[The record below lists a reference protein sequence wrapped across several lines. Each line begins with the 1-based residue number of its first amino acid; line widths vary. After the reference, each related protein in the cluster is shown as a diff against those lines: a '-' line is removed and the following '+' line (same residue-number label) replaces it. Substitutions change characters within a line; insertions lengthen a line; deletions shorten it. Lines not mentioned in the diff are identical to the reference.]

1 MNNDEEQ
8 QSAQDDNNEMSYFD
22 RVVFEAGGTADDIK
36 ESAILEGEQGGEN
49 DDVSI
54 WSEANDLDAT
64 ETSDE
69 EMEYDSDED
78 SVQNNVQLIR
88 YSPNRENNTT
98 SEVDLSEES
107 KQLLLW
113 RLEKDESFSDWTIEV
128 SIANKR
134 KSRKAYHVHKTTL
147 GLGPKKSGY
156 FEALLTSGQFSESS
170 INASVAVL
178 PEDTAKYFDV
188 FLDYLYASPHDCAC
202 LINRDNRGAL
212 QYLANYFL
220 VSKLQEDIYAF
231 IEKDMIDNMDNV
243 NGYLAEIESSE
254 DEKSSKILAIAGRA
268 LASNILLIR
277 RHDSSPFVFTLSPAL
292 FLHIMSVVRVSKD
305 IHELPCHDTGHICT
319 LAIDYIKHH
328 QTELD
333 ANYFATLVSEL
344 YFPDDTNIAGNVA
357 ICLLELAESNGWA
370 KDCSCGSASWVPSV
384 LDICTAI
391 LSRYLLEMPVSS
403 QALLDKRFYQKLP
416 KDIIC
421 RLLAITLS
429 SKKEMMVLRDY
440 TISCKLMTNF
450 YNRAAGSIVEISI
463 KTTDTV
469 DYIRYLLGRELNSAT
484 LRIGIMCN
492 RGWLRTADEFLGH
505 IYFSFNRVTDIPNIT
520 KWSVVLKCP
529 TQICI
534 RSISIL
540 HYLARYC

>member
-1 MNNDEEQ
+1 MNSNNDEEQ
-8 QSAQDDNNEMSYFD
+8 QSAAENNDISYID
-22 RVVFEAGGTADDIK
+22 RLVLEAGGIVDDVKGDTTMKDGEKSGENEADD
-36 ESAILEGEQGGEN
+36 S
-49 DDVSI
+49 SI
-54 WSEANDLDAT
+54 WSEANN
-64 ETSDE
+64 ESSDE

-78 SVQNNVQLIR
+78 SIRNSLELIR
-88 YSPNRENNTT
+88 YSPQQNRESNTS

-113 RLEKDESFSDWTIEV
+113 RLDKDVSFSDWMIEV
-128 SIANKR
+128 SITNKR
-134 KSRKAYHVHKTTL
+134 NSKKTYHVHKTTL

-170 INASVAVL
+170 NSTSAVEL
-178 PEDTAKYFDV
+178 SEDIAKYFDV

-212 QYLANYFL
+212 QYLARYFL
-220 VSKLQEDIYAF
+220 VSKLTEDVYAF
-231 IEKDMIDNMDNV
+231 IEKDMIDNMDSV
-243 NGYLAEIESSE
+243 NGYLTEVESSE
-254 DEKSSKILAIAGRA
+254 DEQSSKILAIAGRA

-277 RHDSSPFVFTLSPAL
+277 RHDSSPFVYTLSPAL
-292 FLHIMSVVRVSKD
+292 FLHIMSVVRMSKD
-305 IHELPCHDTGHICT
+305 IKTLPCHDTGHICT
-319 LAIDYIKHH
+319 VAIDYIKHH

-429 SKKEMMVLRDY
+429 SKIRDY

-450 YNRAAGSIVEISI
+450 NNQAAGSIVEISI
-463 KTTDTV
+463 SQ
-469 DYIRYLLGRELNSAT
+469 L
-484 LRIGIMCN
+484 
-492 RGWLRTADEFLGH
+492 
-505 IYFSFNRVTDIPNIT
+505 
-520 KWSVVLKCP
+520 
-529 TQICI
+529 
-534 RSISIL
+534 IL
-540 HYLARYC
+540 

>member
-1 MNNDEEQ
+1 MNNNDEEQ
-8 QSAQDDNNEMSYFD
+8 QSSAENNDMSYFD

-54 WSEANDLDAT
+54 WSEVEESSD
-64 ETSDE
+64 ESSDE

-78 SVQNNVQLIR
+78 SVQNSVQLIR

-113 RLEKDESFSDWTIEV
+113 RLDKDVSFSDWIIEV
-128 SIANKR
+128 SITNKR
-134 KSRKAYHVHKTTL
+134 NNKKKTYHVHKVTL

-170 INASVAVL
+170 NSKSAVEL
-178 PEDTAKYFDV
+178 SEDIAKYFDV
-188 FLDYLYASPHDCAC
+188 FLDYLYSSPHDCAC

-220 VSKLQEDIYAF
+220 VSKLTEDIYAF

-243 NGYLAEIESSE
+243 NGYLTEIESSE

-277 RHDSSPFVFTLSPAL
+277 RHNSSPFVYTLSPAL
-292 FLHIMSVVRVSKD
+292 FLHILSIVRVSKD
-305 IHELPCHDTGHICT
+305 IKKLPDQDTGHICT
-319 LAIDYIKHH
+319 VAIDYIKHH

-333 ANYFATLVSEL
+333 ANYFATLAGEL
-344 YFPDDTNIAGNVA
+344 YFPDDTSIAGRVA
-357 ICLLELAESNGWA
+357 LCLLEIAESNGWV
-370 KDCSCGSASWVPSV
+370 KQCSCRSRVWVPSV
-384 LDICTAI
+384 LDICTAV
-391 LSRYLLEMPVSS
+391 LSRYLTEMGDSS
-403 QALLDKRFYQKLP
+403 QDLVKSSFYKKLP
-416 KDIIC
+416 KDVIC
-421 RLLAITLS
+421 KLLAITLS
-429 SKKEMMVLRDY
+429 SKKDRAKKSY

-450 YNRAAGSIVEISI
+450 YTRAAGSILEISI
-463 KTTDTV
+463 KSTDTV
-469 DYIRYLLGRELNSAT
+469 DYIRYLIGRELNSGT
-484 LRIGIMCN
+484 LPIDIMCN
-492 RGWLRTADEFLGH
+492 GE
-505 IYFSFNRVTDIPNIT
+505 S
-520 KWSVVLKCP
+520 
-529 TQICI
+529 
-534 RSISIL
+534 
-540 HYLARYC
+540 